1 MGECA
6 ALRVEV
12 DRLNER
18 TKESEEQS
26 TAAESARVA
35 ALAQLE
41 IKERHVKV
49 LQTSNIDLR
58 AEASAAKSDAEKA
71 IERAKEWE
79 DGLCAA
85 QEREAD
91 LRKEWQSKLDEVS
104 GMKVELDAAHVDLA
118 REVGLREEAETK
130 AAAAREKEA

>member
-1 MGECA
+1 MGLANECA

-18 TKESEEQS
+18 TKDLAKESEDQR

-41 IKERHVKV
+41 IKEHHLKA

-71 IERAKEWE
+71 IERAKECE
-79 DGLCAA
+79 DGLVAA

-91 LRKEWQSKLDEVS
+91 MRKE
-104 GMKVELDAAHVDLA
+104 
-118 REVGLREEAETK
+118 
-130 AAAAREKEA
+130 